1 MKAVLSFSVI
11 FILLFA
17 IGCEVLL
24 QKGSIEIE
32 DIFEAIDDASR
43 AMKQQN
49 AKELPAVKIDEPPII
64 DGRLHDT
71 AWQNAPQGT
80 DFTDRRAGGAPAEDQ
95 STIMMVY
102 TDEAIYFAGYFF
114 DSEPG
119 GIVARQ
125 VEDQIRPF
133 GEDWISL
140 TIDPFHTHQF
150 RDRTFFM
157 ANPLGSK
164 FVSHPPPFVDPAEI
178 SDMWKAAASI
188 VDDGWIVEME
198 IPWEMLNYPET
209 DEPIDIG
216 INVDRGHHR
225 TGANTWW
232 SKVDFI
238 EDDRADGHWVD
249 VLPPPKSSLIQD
261 NQ

>member
-1 MKAVLSFSVI
+1 MKAVLSFNVI
-11 FILLFA
+11 FILFF
-17 IGCEVLL
+17 ITGCEVLL
-24 QKGSIEIE
+24 QNRSIELE
-32 DIFEAIDDASR
+32 DIFDVIDDAAR

-64 DGRLHDT
+64 DGQLNDT

-150 RDRTFFM
+150 QDRTFFM
-157 ANPLGSK
+157 ANPIGSK

-178 SDMWKAAASI
+178 SGMWKAAASI

-198 IPWEMLNYPET
+198 IPWKMLNYPET
-209 DEPIDIG
+209 TKPIDIG

-232 SKVDFI
+232 SKVGFV
-238 EDDRADGHWVD
+238 EDDRADGHWIG
-249 VLPPPKSSLIQD
+249 VLPPPKSFLIED

>member
-1 MKAVLSFSVI
+1 MKAILSFSVI
-11 FILLFA
+11 FILFF
-17 IGCEVLL
+17 ITGCEVLR
-24 QKGSIEIE
+24 QKGSIDLE
-32 DIFEAIDDASR
+32 DIFEALDAGAL

-49 AKELPAVKIDEPPII
+49 AKALRAVKIDEPPVI
-64 DGRLHDT
+64 DGKLNDP

-80 DFTDRRAGGAPAEDQ
+80 DFSDRRAGGAAAEDQ

-150 RDRTFFM
+150 QDRTFFM
-157 ANPLGSK
+157 ANAIGSK
-164 FVSHPPPFVDPAEI
+164 FVSHPPPFADPTEI
-178 SDMWKAAASI
+178 SGMWTAAASI

-209 DEPIDIG
+209 TEPIDIG

-232 SKVDFI
+232 SKVDFV
-238 EDDRADGHWVD
+238 EDDRVDGHWIG
-249 VLPPPKSSLIQD
+249 VLPPPKLPILRDDQ
-261 NQ
+261 

>member
-11 FILLFA
+11 FILFFTT
-17 IGCEVLL
+17 GCEVLL

-32 DIFEAIDDASR
+32 DIFDVIDDAAR

-49 AKELPAVKIDEPPII
+49 AKELPAVKIDAPPVI
-64 DGRLHDT
+64 DGQLNDA

-102 TDEAIYFAGYFF
+102 TDKAIYVAGYFF
-114 DSEPG
+114 DSEPD

-133 GEDWISL
+133 GEDWISF
-140 TIDPFHTHQF
+140 TIDPLHTHQF
-150 RDRTFFM
+150 GDRVFFIV
-157 ANPLGSK
+157 NPLGSK
-164 FVSHPPPFVDPAEI
+164 FVSHPPPFADPAEI
-178 SDMWKAAASI
+178 SGMWKAAASI

-198 IPWEMLNYPET
+198 IPWELLNYPET
-209 DEPIDIG
+209 TEPIDIG
-216 INVDRGHHR
+216 INFDRGHHR

-238 EDDRADGHWVD
+238 EDDRVDGHWVG
-249 VLPPPKSSLIQD
+249 VLLPPKPPIFRD

>member
-1 MKAVLSFSVI
+1 MKPMKVLTSFTII
-11 FILLFA
+11 FILFLTT
-17 IGCEVLL
+17 GCEVLRPEGL
-24 QKGSIEIE
+24 IALER
-32 DIFEAIDDASR
+32 IFQALDGGAR
-43 AMKQQN
+43 PMQQQN
-49 AKELPAVKIDEPPII
+49 AKELPGVKIDEPPII
-64 DGRLHDT
+64 DGKLNDA
-71 AWQNAPQGT
+71 AWENAPQGT
-80 DFTDRRAGGAPAEDQ
+80 DFTDRNAGGAPAEDQ
-95 STIMMVY
+95 STIMLVY

-114 DSEPG
+114 DSVPD

-133 GEDWISL
+133 GEDWVSL

-164 FVSHPPPFVDPAEI
+164 FVSHPPPFAGQAEI
-178 SDMWKAAASI
+178 AGMWKAAASI

-198 IPWEMLNYPET
+198 IPWEMLNYPDT

-232 SKVDFI
+232 SKVDFV
-238 EDDRADGHWVD
+238 EDDRVDGHWTG
-249 VLPPPKSSLIQD
+249 VLPPRK
-261 NQ
+261 